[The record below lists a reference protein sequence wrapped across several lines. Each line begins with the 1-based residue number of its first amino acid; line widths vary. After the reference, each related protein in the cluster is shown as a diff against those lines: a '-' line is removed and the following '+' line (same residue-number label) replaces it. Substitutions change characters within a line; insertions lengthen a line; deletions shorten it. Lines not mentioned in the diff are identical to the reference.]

1 MTNRKDDHIQ
11 LALMQETIHNDFDRI
26 KFAPVSMPEVDFKEI
41 DMSIDILGQRFP
53 LPFFINAMTGGS
65 QQAKIINQRL
75 AQLAQAFHLPMAT
88 GSMSIALKD
97 PSWVETFTV
106 IRNVNPNGFLIANL
120 GAGHGLDNVLKAVN
134 LVKANAFQMHLNAVQ
149 EITMPEGDRNFKGWM
164 NLIQSIQKNI
174 NIPFIIKEVGFGM
187 SQDTMRQL
195 KEIGIQYIDVAGR
208 GGTNFAQI
216 ENARNE
222 RPKEVFNTW
231 GFSTVESLLSAQKVK
246 GIDVIASGGIR
257 TPLDVIKSL
266 ALGAKA
272 VGLSGY
278 FLKLVNEYDHE
289 TSVSIL
295 QNFIEECRSIMVALG
310 APTIK
315 SLASKKIILDSELF
329 AISQQL

>member
-11 LALMQETIHNDFDRI
+11 LALKQATIHNDFDRI
-26 KFAPVSMPEVDFKEI
+26 KFVPVSLPEVDFKDI
-41 DMSIDILGQRFP
+41 DMSIHLFGQKFP

-65 QQAKIINQRL
+65 QQAKTINQRL
-75 AQLAQAFHLPMAT
+75 AQLALAFDLPMAT
-88 GSMSIALKD
+88 GSMSIALKEA
-97 PSWVETFTV
+97 SLLETFSV
-106 IRNVNPNGFLIANL
+106 IRDINPKGFLIANL
-120 GAGHGLDNVLKAVN
+120 GAGHGLENALKAVD
-134 LVKANAFQMHLNAVQ
+134 LVKANAFQIHLNAVQ
-149 EITMPEGDRNFKGWM
+149 EITMPEGDRNFKGWI
-164 NLIQSIQKNI
+164 NLIEAIQKNI
-174 NIPFIIKEVGFGM
+174 TIPFIVKEVGFGM

-195 KEIGIQYIDVAGR
+195 KDIGIQYIDVAGR

-231 GFSTVESLLSAQKVK
+231 GFSTVESLLSAKKVK
-246 GIDVIASGGIR
+246 GIHVIASGGIR

-278 FLKLVNEYDHE
+278 FLKLVSEYDHD
-289 TSVSIL
+289 TSVRIL
-295 QNFIEECRSIMVALG
+295 QNFIEECRSMMVALG
-310 APTIK
+310 APTIE

>member
-11 LALMQETIHNDFDRI
+11 LALKQETIHNDFDRI
-26 KFAPVSMPEVDFKEI
+26 KFVPVSLPEVDFKDI
-41 DMSIDILGQRFP
+41 DMSMNIFGQKFP

-65 QQAKIINQRL
+65 QQAKTINQRL
-75 AQLAQAFHLPMAT
+75 AQLALAFDLPMAT

-97 PSWVETFTV
+97 PSLLETFSV
-106 IRNVNPNGFLIANL
+106 IRDINPKGFLIANL
-120 GAGHGLDNVLKAVN
+120 GAGHGLDNALKVID
-134 LVKANAFQMHLNAVQ
+134 LVKANAFQIHLNAVQ
-149 EITMPEGDRNFKGWM
+149 EITMPEGDRNFKGWIS
-164 NLIQSIQKNI
+164 LIESIQKNI
-174 NIPFIIKEVGFGM
+174 SIPFIVKEVGFGM

-195 KEIGIQYIDVAGR
+195 KDIGIQYIDVAGR

-231 GFSTVESLLSAQKVK
+231 GFSTVESLLSAKNIK

-278 FLKLVNEYDHE
+278 FLKLVSEYDHE
-289 TSVSIL
+289 TSVTIL
-295 QNFIEECRSIMVALG
+295 QKFIDECRSMMVALG
-310 APTIK
+310 APTIE
-315 SLASKKIILDSELF
+315 SLASKKIILDAELF
-329 AISQQL
+329 AINQQL